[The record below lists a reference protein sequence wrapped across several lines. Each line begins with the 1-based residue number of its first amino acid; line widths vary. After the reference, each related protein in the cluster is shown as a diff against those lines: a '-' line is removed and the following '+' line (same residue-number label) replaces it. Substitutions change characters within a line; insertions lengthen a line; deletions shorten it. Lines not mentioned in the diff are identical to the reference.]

1 MLIVGP
7 SVFLTGGF
15 KVGCI
20 VVGSAAVSGIDAG
33 LRVGRF
39 VAGMLE
45 GWLLVGF
52 SDSVVR
58 ITGFKVGWIVES
70 DVVAAEVDVGLRV
83 G

>member
-1 MLIVGP
+1 MLVVGP
-7 SVFLTGGF
+7 SVITMFF

-20 VVGSAAVSGIDAG
+20 VVGSAVVSGIDVG
-33 LRVGRF
+33 LREGRF
-39 VAGMLE
+39 VAGILE

-58 ITGFKVGWIVES
+58 ITGFKVGWIVGS
-70 DVVAAEVDVGLRV
+70 VVGAAEVDVGLRV

>member
-1 MLIVGP
+1 M
-7 SVFLTGGF
+7 
-15 KVGCI
+15 
-20 VVGSAAVSGIDAG
+20 G

-58 ITGFKVGWIVES
+58 ITGFKVGWIVAS

>member
-1 MLIVGP
+1 M
-7 SVFLTGGF
+7 
-15 KVGCI
+15 
-20 VVGSAAVSGIDAG
+20 G

-39 VAGMLE
+39 VAGILE

-58 ITGFKVGWIVES
+58 ITGFKVGWIVGS
-70 DVVAAEVDVGLRV
+70 VGVASGVDVGPRV